1 MVLPLRWLSLL
12 PNKGLALLR
21 QWLLNYGKSLPYER
35 LMARSQQ
42 GAQALALQAAQQSEA
57 YKTLL
62 LEQGLNPGTLN
73 AATDWSSL
81 PVLTKSN
88 TFGRFTLAQLSRP
101 HDPRDLADVLTSSG
115 HSGRSFG
122 FKLTSRAE
130 HESAWFDIDLGLQ
143 DTFKVDQLDTLLI
156 NCLPMGVVFP
166 SRAVTVANVSVR
178 EDMACALLRDIG
190 PRFQQTL
197 LCTDPLFI
205 RRLLEEACRIGLD
218 WSALNTSVIVG
229 EEVLVEAQRDYLAGH
244 MGIDLAQDAHRLI
257 GSSYGVGELGLNL
270 LFETRETIKMRR
282 ALRTLPQVA
291 HLLLRSGTT
300 HSPPCVFCFNPL
312 RCLVEVVDPDAYGF
326 GELCI
331 TMLNPKAVIAL
342 PRYAT
347 GDMGRIVSP
356 SDARQAAEL
365 AGTQGLWLPLVVL
378 KGRIKDQP
386 AGRPSVEQIKTL
398 IYTDPSVADQLTGA
412 FHLSN
417 PAEGRLQLTVQAG
430 SEKAALDPGL
440 NAQLRLLCH
449 RFFTVPVHLEILA
462 PDDFP
467 YRPILDFERKFHY
480 LD

>member
-1 MVLPLRWLSLL
+1 LH
-12 PNKGLALLR
+12 
-21 QWLLNYGKSLPYER
+21 YGKSLPFER

-42 GAQALALQAAQQSEA
+42 GAQAVALQAARQSEA
-57 YKTLL
+57 YRTLL
-62 LEQGLNPGTLN
+62 QEQGLNPDTLN
-73 AATDWSSL
+73 AATNWSTL

-101 HDPRDLADVLTSSG
+101 HAPRDLADVLTSSG
-115 HSGRSFG
+115 RSGRSFG
-122 FKLTSRAE
+122 FKLTSHAE
-130 HESAWFDIDLGLQ
+130 QASAWFDIDLGLQ
-143 DTFKVDQLDTLLI
+143 DTFKVDQLDTLLV

-205 RRLLEEACRIGLD
+205 RRLLEEARRIGLD
-218 WSALNTSVIVG
+218 WRALNTSVIMG
-229 EEVLVEAQRDYLAGH
+229 EEVMVEAQRDYLAEH
-244 MGIDLAQDAHRLI
+244 LGIDLAQDTHRLI

-270 LFETRETIKMRR
+270 LFETRETLKLRR

-291 HLLLRSGTT
+291 HLLLRGGTT
-300 HSPPCVFCFNPL
+300 ATPPCVFCFNPL
-312 RCLVEVVDPDAYGF
+312 RCLVEVIDPDANGF

-347 GDMGRIVSP
+347 GDMGRIVSR
-356 SDARQAAEL
+356 SDTRFAAEL
-365 AGTQGLWLPLVVL
+365 ADAQCPWLPLVVL

-417 PAEGRLQLTVQAG
+417 PAEGALQLPVQAS

-449 RFFTVPVHLEILA
+449 RFFAIPVHLEILA

>member
-1 MVLPLRWLSLL
+1 MVLPVRLLSLL
-12 PNKGLALLR
+12 PDIGLVLLR
-21 QWLLNYGKSLPYER
+21 KWWLHYGKSLPYER
-35 LMARSQQ
+35 LMARSKQ
-42 GAQALALQAAQQSEA
+42 GALAIALQAARQSEA
-57 YKTLL
+57 YRTLL
-62 LEQGLNPGTLN
+62 REQGLSPGNLN
-73 AATDWSSL
+73 AVTDWTTL

-88 TFGRFTLAQLSRP
+88 TFGRFTFTQLSRL
-101 HDPRDLADVLTSSG
+101 HDPRELADVLTSSG
-115 HSGRSFG
+115 RSGRNFG
-122 FKLTSRAE
+122 FKLTTRSE

-143 DTFKVDQLDTLLI
+143 DIFKVDQLDTLLV

-205 RRLLEEACRIGLD
+205 RRLLEEASRIGLD
-218 WSALNTSVIVG
+218 WSALNTSVIMG
-229 EEVLVEAQRDYLAGH
+229 EEVLVEAQRDYLARN

-270 LFETRETIKMRR
+270 LFETRETLKMRR
-282 ALRTLPQVA
+282 ALRSVPQVA
-291 HLLLRSGTT
+291 HLLLRTGTT
-300 HSPPCVFCFNPL
+300 HTPPGVFCFNPL
-312 RCLVEVVDPDAYGF
+312 RCLVEVVDPDANGF

-347 GDMGRIVSP
+347 GDMGRIVSR
-356 SDARQAAEL
+356 SDTRLAAEL
-365 AGTQGLWLPLVVL
+365 AGAQCPWLPLVVL
-378 KGRIKDQP
+378 RGRIKDQP
-386 AGRPSVEQIKTL
+386 SGSPSVEHIKTL
-398 IYTDPSVADQLTGA
+398 IYTEPSVADQLTGA

-417 PAEGRLQLTVQAG
+417 PAEGRLQLTVQAS

-440 NAQLRLLCH
+440 NSQLRLLFH
-449 RFFTVPVHLEILA
+449 RFFTMPVHLEILA

-467 YRPILDFERKFHY
+467 HRPILDFERKFHY

>member
-1 MVLPLRWLSLL
+1 VRLLSLL
-12 PNKGLALLR
+12 PDKGLVLLR
-21 QWLLNYGKSLPYER
+21 KWLLNYGKSVPYER
-35 LMARSQQ
+35 LMARSKQ
-42 GAQALALQAAQQSEA
+42 GAQAVALQAAQKSEA
-57 YKTLL
+57 YRTLL
-62 LEQGLNPGTLN
+62 QDQGLNPGTLN
-73 AATDWSSL
+73 AATDWATL
-81 PVLTKSN
+81 PVLTKGN
-88 TFGRFTLAQLSRP
+88 TFGRFTLAQLSRR

-115 HSGRSFG
+115 RSGRSFG
-122 FKLTSRAE
+122 FKLTSHPEQA
-130 HESAWFDIDLGLQ
+130 SAWFDIDLGLQ
-143 DTFKVDQLDTLLI
+143 DTFHVDQLDTLLV

-205 RRLLEEACRIGLD
+205 RRLLDEARRIGLD
-218 WSALNTSVIVG
+218 WKALNTSVIMG

-244 MGIDLAQDAHRLI
+244 LGIDLAQDAHRMI

-282 ALRTLPQVA
+282 ALRSHPQVA
-291 HLLLRSGTT
+291 HLLLRTGTT
-300 HSPPCVFCFNPL
+300 HTPPCVFCFNPL
-312 RCLVEVVDPDAYGF
+312 RCLVEVVDPDANGF

-347 GDMGRIVSP
+347 GDVGRIISR
-356 SDARQAAEL
+356 SDTRHAAEL
-365 AGTQGLWLPLVVL
+365 AGAQGPWLPLVVV

-386 AGRPSVEQIKTL
+386 SGSPSVEHIKTL

-417 PAEGRLQLTVQAG
+417 QAGGHLQLMVQAS

-440 NAQLRLLCH
+440 NAQLRLLFH